1 MKNNLFLLIGEDKK
15 NIEFTLF
22 NILDKINY
30 NVNNKI
36 IYDMNNDKFS
46 DVLDE
51 ISMISLFSSEKVI
64 MVNNFIMDDL
74 SDEEYSYLE
83 RFVDSKN
90 ESVYLIL
97 ICNKIDARKKNY
109 KLFKDFFNINDLN
122 KFDDNNIY
130 DYVSNRI
137 KEKGYKIDSFN
148 IEYLLSKIGNDINNI
163 NNELDKLFIYK
174 MDNKNINKDDI
185 DLLVFD
191 NIDNVIYEFTNAI
204 LDNDI
209 NKIKLMYD
217 KFVIDN
223 VGIDYLLSSL
233 ASSFRTSLI
242 IKLLNKKNMNNFEIA
257 KVINKKEFF
266 VKKSLDRLY
275 QYSVND
281 LENYINKLAMID
293 KNVKSGKDNVGRF
306 ELFLFEKEN

>member
-293 KNVKSGKDNVGRF
+293 KNVKSGKDNVVRF